1 MEYRTSL
8 DNRAKFITVVC
19 FLLFAYLIYKN
30 PLLVRIPPW
39 ISVLTTIL
47 YFVIFVGAYLYAP
60 NKYIVKNG
68 TLIIVRPIKRIIIP
82 LADIKEVRLL
92 NKEELGTLIRMFG
105 SGGLFGYYGTFKS
118 TRMGKLKLYTTRR
131 NNRIMLTTIDEE
143 RILISPDDLSI
154 IDALKV

>member
-1 MEYRTSL
+1 M
-8 DNRAKFITVVC
+8 
-19 FLLFAYLIYKN
+19 
-30 PLLVRIPPW
+30 
-39 ISVLTTIL
+39 
-47 YFVIFVGAYLYAP
+47 
-60 NKYIVKNG
+60 
-68 TLIIVRPIKRIIIP
+68 LIIVRPIKRIIIP

-131 NNRIMLTTIDEE
+131 NNRIMLTTVDEE

>member
-19 FLLFAYLIYKN
+19 FLLFAYLVYKN
-30 PLLVRIPPW
+30 PVLVNIPPW
-39 ISVLTTIL
+39 IRILLTIL
-47 YFVIFVGAYLYAP
+47 YFVTFVGAYLYAP
-60 NKYIVKNG
+60 NKYIVKSG
-68 TLIIVRPIKRIIIP
+68 MLIIVRPIKRIIIP

-131 NNRIMLTTIDEE
+131 NNRIMLTTVDEE